1 MHKELKVNTTNILII
16 KPQEVD
22 DIMASF
28 KVPVGISNRHIHLTQ
43 EHIEAL
49 FGTGHSLTKIKD
61 LSQPG
66 QFACEETVAV
76 IGPKGAI
83 QGVRVLGPSRKASQV
98 ELAGTDT
105 FKIGVTPPVRDSGR
119 LEGTPGIDVEG
130 PKGRVHME
138 QGVIVAAR
146 HIHMTPEDAKKYSL
160 KDGDH
165 VRVAVP
171 GPRGG
176 VLEQVLIRV
185 NPNYALDFHVDTDEG
200 NAFGLISDQQ
210 LDVLLDLCCIN

>member
-1 MHKELKVNTTNILII
+1 V
-16 KPQEVD
+16 
-22 DIMASF
+22 ASF
-28 KVPVGISNRHIHLTQ
+28 KVPVGISNRHIHLSQ

-49 FGTGHSLTKIKD
+49 FGTGHSLTKMKD

-66 QFACEETVAV
+66 QFACEETVTL

-83 QGVRVLGPSRKASQV
+83 QGVRVLGPARKASQV
-98 ELAGTDT
+98 ELTGTDT
-105 FKIGVTPPVRDSGR
+105 FKIGVKPPVRDSGK

-130 PKGRVHME
+130 PKGRVHLD
-138 QGVIVAAR
+138 QGVIIAAR
-146 HIHMTPEDAKKYSL
+146 HIHMTPQDATKYSL

-185 NPNYALDFHVDTDEG
+185 NANYALDMHIDTDEG
-200 NAFGLISDQQ
+200 NAFALANGQQ
-210 LDVLLDLCCIN
+210 LDVLLDLWV